1 MDYNEIKKALNDND
15 RQEYFN
21 LNNAFMDYPL
31 GGSEFDDLLE
41 GHQRPT
47 PSKPSRIP
55 GRLRKPFDIANA
67 DDRVNSPSHYT
78 RGGREAIDTIEDAI
92 QDAPNVT
99 VGMLHA
105 QVLKYLLRL
114 WLKDNTLEDA
124 KKAQWYL
131 DRLIS
136 KLQ

>member
-1 MDYNEIKKALNDND
+1 MD
-15 RQEYFN
+15 F
-21 LNNAFMDYPL
+21 PL
-31 GGSEFDDLLE
+31 GGSEFDDILE
-41 GHQRPT
+41 GHQKPT
-47 PSKPSRIP
+47 PAKPKRVP
-55 GRLRKPFDIANA
+55 GRLSKPFHIVDA

-92 QDAPNVT
+92 QDAPNPT

-124 KKAQWYL
+124 KKARWYL
-131 DRLIS
+131 ERLIS